1 MNDERLDLE
10 LGELFHAAAD
20 VQVPDGLA
28 ARVAAIPARRPARRG
43 ILGLLFGQGAEV
55 NRPIGGGVRTRTSV
69 PIGSLIV
76 AALIVAGLIVVVP
89 RVAPGVFAPISQCT
103 LRPAAT
109 TAAPPA
115 DGPTPTQLPATP
127 SPVGPPKPTPTAAPG
142 AFYEVG
148 SMTTARFGAGAIL
161 LNDGRVLT
169 FGGNQGGSNLATA
182 EFYDPASCSFSATNW
197 LADKRRGYSATLLRD
212 GRVLVTGGFDD
223 LEVGVG
229 MGMSSA
235 LLYDPVSATFSPT
248 GSMTT
253 ARGGHSAV
261 LLKDGRVLIA
271 DGIAGA
277 CCEPIRVVSAELYD
291 PATGTF
297 SRTATIPESLG
308 DSVSVLLPDGRVL
321 FVGGTGRFDNPP
333 APAYLYDPATGTFS
347 PTGSM
352 VAGWAGTAT
361 VLQDGR
367 VLVVGRVTNLPI
379 GTMPAWLPDAELYD
393 SKTGTFSVTGTFD
406 APGSI
411 ASPLESATLLQDGR
425 VLILGASTNGAVPH
439 GAATT
444 AQLYDPDTGTF
455 APTAPMTI
463 ARSGSAVVL
472 LQDGRVLVAGGDG
485 QHEYLSSAELFVP

>member
-1 MNDERLDLE
+1 M
-10 LGELFHAAAD
+10 
-20 VQVPDGLA
+20 
-28 ARVAAIPARRPARRG
+28 
-43 ILGLLFGQGAEV
+43 
-55 NRPIGGGVRTRTSV
+55 RTRTAV
-69 PIGSLIV
+69 PIGSVVIC
-76 AALIVAGLIVVVP
+76 ALIVAGVIWVVP
-89 RVAPGVFAPISQCT
+89 RVVPGGVSPTSQCT
-103 LRPAAT
+103 LRPAV
-109 TAAPPA
+109 TAAAPTA
-115 DGPTPTQLPATP
+115 GGPTPTSLPATP
-127 SPVGPPKPTPTAAPG
+127 SPVGPPKPAPTAAPG

-182 EFYDPASCSFSATNW
+182 EFYDPGNCGFSATNW
-197 LADKRRGYSATLLRD
+197 SVGQRRSYSATVLKD
-212 GRVLVTGGFDD
+212 GRVLIAGGFEGSDKGEG
-223 LEVGVG
+223 L
-229 MGMSSA
+229 GMSSA
-235 LLYDPVSATFSPT
+235 LLYDPASATFSPT

-277 CCEPIRVVSAELYD
+277 CCEPIRVISAELYD

-297 SRTATIPESLG
+297 SRTAAIPESLG
-308 DSVSVLLPDGRVL
+308 DSVSVLLPDGSVL

-333 APAYLYDPATGTFS
+333 APAYLYDPAIGTFS

-367 VLVVGRVTNLPI
+367 VLVVGRATNLPI

-393 SKTGTFSVTGTFD
+393 PKTGTFSVTGTFD

-444 AQLYDPDTGTF
+444 AQLYDPKTGTF
-455 APTAPMTI
+455 APTAPMTV
-463 ARSGSAVVL
+463 ARSGPAVAL
-472 LQDGRVLVAGGDG
+472 LNDGRVLVAGGDG
-485 QHEYLSSAELFVP
+485 QHAYLSSAELFVP

>member
-20 VQVPDGLA
+20 VEVPDGLA

-43 ILGLLFGQGAEV
+43 IRRFFFGPGPTDH
-55 NRPIGGGVRTRTSV
+55 RTLRTGIGPRTSV
-69 PIGSLIV
+69 PIGSVVICT
-76 AALIVAGLIVVVP
+76 LIVAGVIWAVP
-89 RVAPGVFAPISQCT
+89 RVSPGAFAPTSQCT
-103 LRPAAT
+103 RPLAT
-109 TAAPPA
+109 ATPTPPA
-115 DGPTPTQLPATP
+115 GGPTPTSLPATP
-127 SPVGPPKPTPTAAPG
+127 SPTGPPKPTPTAAPG

-148 SMTTARFGAGAIL
+148 SMTTARFGAGAML

-182 EFYDPASCSFSATNW
+182 EVYDPANCGFSATNW
-197 LADKRRGYSATLLRD
+197 LADQRRSYSATVLKD
-212 GRVLVTGGFDD
+212 GRVLIAGGFEGSDKGEG
-223 LEVGVG
+223 L
-229 MGMSSA
+229 GMSSA
-235 LLYDPVSATFSPT
+235 LLYDPVSAIISPT

-271 DGIAGA
+271 GGTAGA
-277 CCEPIRVVSAELYD
+277 CCEPSYVMSAELYD

-297 SRTATIPESLG
+297 NRTASIPTGLG
-308 DSVSVLLPDGRVL
+308 NWVSALLPDGRVL

-347 PTGSM
+347 PAGSM

-367 VLVVGRVTNLPI
+367 VLVVGRATNLPI

-411 ASPLESATLLQDGR
+411 ASPLESATLLADGR

-444 AQLYDPDTGTF
+444 AQLFDPKTGTF
-455 APTAPMTI
+455 APTAPMTVP
-463 ARSGSAVVL
+463 RSGPAVVL
-472 LQDGRVLVAGGDG
+472 LQDGHVLVAGGDG
-485 QHEYLSSAELFVP
+485 QHDYLATAELFQP